1 MLLIIKP
8 CFETYAVIVQ
18 VTYGSCEELVGTMR
32 YIILNSMPDM
42 NSTLKY

>member
-1 MLLIIKP
+1 MIKP
-8 CFETYAVIVQ
+8 CFEIYAVIVQ
-18 VTYGSCEELVGTMR
+18 VNYGSCEELVGTMR